1 MIDNLLAILSTLTQ
15 NYTKTTE
22 PLIKLYD
29 FHVLLCLMGLF
40 IGELYKAFL
49 KGNFQYSYNI
59 CFMSCLASLTLT
71 CWFISMPS
79 TPHFLRQG

>member
-1 MIDNLLAILSTLTQ
+1 MIDNLLTILSTLTQ
-15 NYTKTTE
+15 NYTKSTE

-40 IGELYKAFL
+40 VGELYKAFL
-49 KGNFQYSYNI
+49 KGNFLYSYNI

-71 CWFISMPS
+71 RTVISVS
-79 TPHFLRQG
+79 ANKNLLR